1 LSKLKAEKA
10 IINKNSIIFRLG
22 TLFGVSD
29 NYSRIRLDLVVNTL
43 TAKAFAEKKITI
55 FGGNQYRPLLHV
67 KDAAVAIL
75 NGLISKKKG
84 IYNLSLDNFKIN
96 EISGKVKKFFPN
108 LKVTKKD
115 LEIKDLRDYRVDNS
129 KSKKE
134 LSFNAEKSVEYGILE
149 IKKLLQEKRI
159 KDINHPRYTNQK
171 FLEMFRKNDI

>member
-1 LSKLKAEKA
+1 
-10 IINKNSIIFRLG
+10 
-22 TLFGVSD
+22 
-29 NYSRIRLDLVVNTL
+29 
-43 TAKAFAEKKITI
+43 
-55 FGGNQYRPLLHV
+55 
-67 KDAAVAIL
+67 L
-75 NGLISKKKG
+75 NGLISRKKG

-108 LKVTKKD
+108 LKVVKKD

-134 LSFNAEKSVEYGILE
+134 LNFNAEKSVEYGILE

-171 FLEMFRKNDI
+171 FLEVFRKNDI